1 MNKISETIDWLTRR
15 GHLARTV
22 TKNNN
27 HARYYKTTPHVD
39 FFNLYGGEPTDE
51 GAISRVREVAEA
63 TN

>member
-1 MNKISETIDWLTRR
+1 VGPSYALSTT
-15 GHLARTV
+15 RTV

-51 GAISRVREVAEA
+51 GAIS
-63 TN
+63 